1 MTQRHTSWAEAF
13 AVYCK
18 PRVIAMF
25 FLGFSAGL
33 PLLLVFST
41 LTAWL
46 SDMNVARS
54 TIGFFGWVG
63 ITYSVKVF
71 WAPIVDRLP
80 IPFLTAMLGKRRSW
94 MLLGQL
100 GVVSGIIVMA
110 GINPSTQL
118 WWLALA
124 AVFIAFSSATQDIA
138 IDAYRIEAVI
148 TEYQGAMSATYVF
161 GYRLAML
168 VAGAG
173 TLFIAEPSNWPVE
186 ILLAD
191 AWQYAYISMA
201 ALMSVGILTV
211 LVVREPNHVIDLDT
225 QQLESSLA
233 GVERTDKKQNIWL
246 RLKLWFVSAVVCPFI
261 DFFRR
266 HGRFALVI
274 LVFVGCYRISDIVM
288 GVMANPFY
296 LDLGFSKNQIAAV
309 GKIFG
314 FAMTL
319 CGAFVGGV
327 LVVRFG
333 VFRPLLAGSVMVAA
347 TNVLFA
353 QLALVGADINWLT
366 LVISADNFSGG
377 FANAAFIAF
386 LSGLVNRAY
395 TATQYALFSSFMTLP
410 GKLFSGFSGV
420 IVDASSY
427 HEFFL
432 YAAAMGIP
440 AIVLSVVVMQ
450 HPMARQFIHT
460 KVSA

>member
-80 IPFLTAMLGKRRSW
+80 VPFLTAMLGKRRSW

-110 GINPSTQL
+110 GINPATHL
-118 WWLALA
+118 WWLALV

-173 TLFIAEPSNWPVE
+173 TLFVAEPSNWPVD

-191 AWQYAYISMA
+191 AWQYAYICMA
-201 ALMSVGILTV
+201 ALMSVGIITV
-211 LVVREPNHVIDLDT
+211 LIVREPNHVIDLDT
-225 QQLESSLA
+225 QQLENSLA
-233 GVERTDKKQNIWL
+233 GIEASDKKQSSWL

-274 LVFVGCYRISDIVM
+274 LLFVGCYRISDIVM

-432 YAAAMGIP
+432 YAAAMGLP
-440 AIVLSVVVMQ
+440 AIVLSVVVMR
-450 HPMARQFIHT
+450 HPMARQFIHI
-460 KVSA
+460 KANS